1 MITTING
8 IRLSFI
14 DEGRGLPIL
23 FVHGFPLS
31 RAIWQPQ
38 IEALSK
44 NFRVIAPDLRGHGE
58 SEAPAGDYDMNTF
71 ADDLNALLEE
81 RQCGPV
87 ILVGHS
93 MGGYISFAFYR
104 RYPEKVRGL
113 VLFCT
118 RAGADSEEGKA
129 GRENLARRAEREGA
143 AAVAEQML
151 PKMLAAT
158 TISSQPDLV
167 AQVRQIML
175 ATSINGL
182 AGSLRGMAARPGSV
196 DLLPKIAAPA
206 LVIAGADDLII
217 PTPEAETMAQAI
229 PNTQL
234 HLIAN
239 AGHLASLEN
248 ASEVNASL
256 QNFLAS
262 LA

>member
-1 MITTING
+1 MIATING
-8 IRLSFI
+8 VRLSFV
-14 DEGRGLPIL
+14 DEGRGQPIL

-38 IEALSK
+38 IEVLSK

-58 SEAPAGDYDMNTF
+58 SEAPAGVYIMNTF

-87 ILVGHS
+87 VLTGHS
-93 MGGYISFAFYR
+93 MGGYISFVFYR
-104 RYPEKVRGL
+104 RYPQKVRGL

-151 PKMLAAT
+151 PKILAAST
-158 TISSQPDLV
+158 TASRPDLV

-175 ATSINGL
+175 ATSSNGL
-182 AGSLRGMAARPGSV
+182 AGSLRGMAARPDSV
-196 DLLPKIAAPA
+196 DVLPKIAVPT
-206 LVIAGADDLII
+206 LVIAGAGDLII
-217 PTPEAETMAQAI
+217 PSHEAETMAQAI
-229 PNTQL
+229 PNAPL
-234 HLIAN
+234 HFISN

-248 ASEVNASL
+248 PAEVNDRL
-256 QNFLAS
+256 RDFLGKF
-262 LA
+262 

>member
-1 MITTING
+1 MIVTING
-8 IRLSFI
+8 FRFAFI

-23 FVHGFPLS
+23 FIHGFPLG

-38 IEALSK
+38 IEALAK

-58 SEAPAGDYDMNTF
+58 SEAPAGVYNMNTF
-71 ADDLNALLEE
+71 ADDLNTLLEE
-81 RQCGPV
+81 RQSGPV
-87 ILVGHS
+87 VLAGHS

-104 RYPEKVRGL
+104 RYPQKVHGL

-129 GRENLARRAEREGA
+129 GRESLAQRAEREGA

-158 TISSQPDLV
+158 STSSRPDLV

-182 AGSLRGMAARPGSV
+182 AGSLRGMAARPSSV
-196 DLLPKIAAPA
+196 NLLPQIAAPT

-217 PTPEAETMAQAI
+217 PTQEAETMAQAI
-229 PNTQL
+229 PNAQL
-234 HLIAN
+234 HLISN

-248 ASEVNASL
+248 PSEVNDRL
-256 QNFLAS
+256 RDFLGKI
-262 LA
+262 

>member
-1 MITTING
+1 MIANING
-8 IRLSFI
+8 IRLAFI
-14 DEGRGLPIL
+14 DEGQGLPIL
-23 FVHGFPLS
+23 LVHGFPLS

-58 SEAPAGDYDMNTF
+58 SEAPAGVYNMNAF
-71 ADDLNALLEE
+71 ADDLVALLEE

-87 ILVGHS
+87 VLAGHS

-104 RYPEKVRGL
+104 RYPQKVRGL

-129 GRENLARRAEREGA
+129 GRESLAQHAEREGA
-143 AAVAEQML
+143 AAVAAQML
-151 PKMLAAT
+151 PKMLAAAT
-158 TISSQPDLV
+158 TASRPDLV
-167 AQVRQIML
+167 AHVRQIVL

-182 AGSLRGMAARPGSV
+182 AGSLRGMAARPSAV
-196 DLLPKIAAPA
+196 ELLPKIAAPT

-217 PTPEAETMAQAI
+217 PTQEAETMAQAI
-229 PNTQL
+229 PNAQL

-248 ASEVNASL
+248 PAEVNDRL
-256 QNFLAS
+256 RDFLGKF
-262 LA
+262 

>member
-1 MITTING
+1 MIATING
-8 IRLSFI
+8 FRLSFI

-58 SEAPAGDYDMNTF
+58 SEAPPGVYDMDAF
-71 ADDLNALLEE
+71 ADDLDALLEE
-81 RQCGPV
+81 RKSSPV
-87 ILVGHS
+87 VLAGHS
-93 MGGYISFAFYR
+93 MGGYISFAFLR
-104 RYPEKVRGL
+104 RFPGKVRGL

-118 RAGADSEEGKA
+118 RAGADSAA
-129 GRENLARRAEREGA
+129 GRANRENLARRAEREGA

-158 TISSQPDLV
+158 TTASCPELV
-167 AQVRQIML
+167 AHVRQIML
-175 ATSINGL
+175 AASANGL
-182 AGSLRGMAARPGSV
+182 AGSLRGMAARQSSLE
-196 DLLPKIAAPA
+196 LLPKIAAPV
-206 LVIAGADDLII
+206 LVIAGAGDLIV
-217 PTPEAETMAQAI
+217 PTQEAEAMAQAI
-229 PNTQL
+229 PNAKL

-248 ASEVNASL
+248 PAEVNEALQSFLVSL
-256 QNFLAS
+256 S
-262 LA
+262 